1 MEELWKKI
9 EELEEENSKMKSKLE
24 VIEKARCPL
33 NPLPICK
40 DEKHESADG
49 EYGHNKENFE
59 SQENGYR
66 ESGASSRGSPLPL
79 QTNDEKEH
87 LLFYLKTIL
96 GYSIKFEGNTVILR
110 SVYSFCNEDVFEIEI
125 QGKKLIL
132 KHTDYLEE
140 WNEYFNTYVVT
151 GKSYCAFFAAITLN
165 LFNRNTFG

>member
-24 VIEKARCPL
+24 IIEKTRYPL
-33 NPLPICK
+33 NSLPICK
-40 DEKHESADG
+40 DEKQERIGG
-49 EYGHNKENFE
+49 EYGHNKENLE
-59 SQENGYR
+59 SQENGH
-66 ESGASSRGSPLPL
+66 SNSPLPL
-79 QTNDEKEH
+79 PTNDEKEH

-140 WNEYFNTYVVT
+140 WGEYFNTYVVT